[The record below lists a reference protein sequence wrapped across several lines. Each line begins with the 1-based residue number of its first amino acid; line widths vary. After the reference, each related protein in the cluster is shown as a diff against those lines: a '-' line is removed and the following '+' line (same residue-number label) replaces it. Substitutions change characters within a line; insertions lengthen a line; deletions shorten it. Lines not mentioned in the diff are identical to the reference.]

1 MQSAIR
7 LGKCFL
13 CICNTHY
20 SNEMKVSVENREFTI
35 IVEEEPEGRGFSGQ
49 CKELPNA
56 ISQGNCLRTYP
67 TDPSISI
74 FTSLFNST
82 AYSIGNSF
90 VKGSINPPTIID
102 SASDSEK
109 PLLIR

>member
-1 MQSAIR
+1 MILVLVSDGFI
-7 LGKCFL
+7 L
-13 CICNTHY
+13 CD
-20 SNEMKVSVENREFTI
+20 
-35 IVEEEPEGRGFSGQ
+35 
-49 CKELPNA
+49 
-56 ISQGNCLRTYP
+56 YP

-90 VKGSINPPTIID
+90 AKGSINPPTIKER
-102 SASDSEK
+102 ASDSEK